1 MFLFLALLSDVLSA
15 VWAASA
21 WGEHRLV
28 VRCLRAL
35 PVVSLSEQEVAR
47 AAGGVASPLPFFAFA
62 IPPPKTAN
70 QSRKKKKTFYSI
82 VVTAFF
88 DVLTHSTCAL
98 AILGFQIRIS
108 TFLRTTTIATT
119 TPKETG
125 RRRNRTERGL
135 AQSCKPGIL
144 TGCL

>member
-62 IPPPKTAN
+62 IPSPKTAN
-70 QSRKKKKTFYSI
+70 QSRKKKENFLLYCCYG
-82 VVTAFF
+82 
-88 DVLTHSTCAL
+88 VLRRVNPLYLCISNSRFSNKNLNISANDNNSNDDTKRNWQKEKQNRK
-98 AILGFQIRIS
+98 GFG
-108 TFLRTTTIATT
+108 
-119 TPKETG
+119 PK
-125 RRRNRTERGL
+125 L
-135 AQSCKPGIL
+135 
-144 TGCL
+144 